1 MIDMR
6 IKHMFFDR
14 PRIVAAL
21 DRTKRKALSRGGA
34 FIRQAAKTSI
44 RKRKGSAPA
53 GKPPHSHEGSLRRL
67 ILFGYDQRTDSVV
80 VGAVGFKKST
90 APNVLEFGGPAVITR
105 RVKGRLVGQRVKIAA
120 RPYMGPALQKEKA
133 KLPKAWA
140 NSIRGGS

>member
-44 RKRKGSAPA
+44 RKRKGSAPP

-80 VGAVGFKKST
+80 VGPVGFKKST
-90 APNVLEFGGPAVITR
+90 APNVLEFGGTTLITR
-105 RVKGRLVGQRVKIAA
+105 RVKGRLVRQRVKIAA
-120 RPYMGPALQKEKA
+120 RPYMAPALEKEKP
-133 KLPKAWA
+133 KLPKTWA
-140 NSIRGGS
+140 NSVRG

>member
-21 DRTKRKALSRGGA
+21 ERTKRKALSRGGA

-44 RKRKGSAPA
+44 RKRKGSAPP

-80 VGAVGFKKST
+80 VGPVGFKKST
-90 APNVLEFGGPAVITR
+90 APNVLEFGGTTVITR
-105 RVKGRLVGQRVKIAA
+105 RVKGRLVRQRVKIAA
-120 RPYMGPALQKEKA
+120 RPYMSPALEKEKP

-140 NSIRGGS
+140 NSVRGGP